1 MEQAKHKFNLVD
13 HIEVRGARVHNL
25 KNIDIDIPL
34 GELVGVAGVSG
45 SGKSSL
51 ALGVLYAEG
60 SRRYLEALST
70 YTRRRMTQASKA
82 SVDEVLYVPAAL
94 ALHQRPGVPGIR
106 STFGTGTE
114 LLNSLRL
121 MFSRLASH
129 RCPNGH
135 YVPPSLLVA
144 AGKEL
149 VCPEC
154 GAHFYAPS
162 AEELAF
168 NSQGACPKCS
178 GTGIVRTVD
187 LDTLVPD
194 HSLTIEARQG
204 KPEQNNLYFRIT
216 IQMRP

>member
-1 MEQAKHKFNLVD
+1 MIDKML
-13 HIEVRGARVHNL
+13 IRGAKVHNL
-25 KNIDIDIPL
+25 KNIDVDIPL
-34 GELVGVAGVSG
+34 GKIVGIAGVSG

-144 AGKEL
+144 SSSVPSAARISTRRPPRSWRSTHR
-149 VCPEC
+149 VP
-154 GAHFYAPS
+154 AQSAAARASSAPS
-162 AEELAF
+162 
-168 NSQGACPKCS
+168 
-178 GTGIVRTVD
+178 T
-187 LDTLVPD
+187 
-194 HSLTIEARQG
+194 
-204 KPEQNNLYFRIT
+204 
-216 IQMRP
+216 